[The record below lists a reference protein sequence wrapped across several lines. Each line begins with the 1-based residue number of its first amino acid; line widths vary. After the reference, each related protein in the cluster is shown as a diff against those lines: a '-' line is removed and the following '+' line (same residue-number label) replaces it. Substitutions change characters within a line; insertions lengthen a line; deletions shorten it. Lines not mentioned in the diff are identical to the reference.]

1 MTRNKT
7 LTKLEKFR
15 NSALY
20 CAVMSTFAGF
30 GVVVLCI
37 LIFSLLITRFD
48 APDSFVTVLACLAL
62 CIGAYTSGLICAK
75 KKRKNGLFFGLCCG
89 GIMFLFVMILG
100 AIFAKVAITQHF
112 TSKLLMTII
121 CACFGGIIGVNS
133 RRKKY

>member
-7 LTKLEKFR
+7 LTRLERFK
-15 NSALY
+15 NTGIY
-20 CAVMSTFAGF
+20 CAMVSTFAGF

-37 LIFSLLITRFD
+37 LIFSLLITKFD
-48 APDSFVTVLACLAL
+48 VSDKVVTVLACFSL
-62 CIGAYTSGLICAK
+62 CVGAYTAGLVCSK
-75 KKRKNGLFFGLCCG
+75 KKRKNGLFLGLCCG
-89 GIMFLFVMILG
+89 GMMFFLLMILG
-100 AIFAKVAITQHF
+100 ALFAKIAITRHF

>member
-20 CAVMSTFAGF
+20 CTVMSTFAGF
-30 GVVVLCI
+30 GVAVFCI

-48 APDSFVTVLACLAL
+48 APDSFITVLACLAL

-75 KKRKNGLFFGLCCG
+75 KKRKYGLFSGLCCG
-89 GIMFLFVMILG
+89 GMMFLIVMILG